1 MLLDIEKETIIR
13 FDKGG
18 PECTIWTAD
27 KSVIRKLDKL
37 YHCKKVAN
45 CGGETS
51 KTYLVDKK
59 LISFRKDKSAQE
71 NKRKLSQEHIEK
83 LRAGRSKNH
92 TE

>member
-18 PECTIWTAD
+18 PECTIWSAD

-37 YHCKKVAN
+37 YPCTKVEN

-59 LISFRKDKSAQE
+59 LISFRKDKSMQE
-71 NKRKLSQEHIEK
+71 KRKLSQEHIEK
-83 LRAGRSKNH
+83 LKAGRSK
-92 TE
+92 TPDE

>member
-1 MLLDIEKETIIR
+1 MLIDIEKETIIR

-27 KSVIRKLDKL
+27 KSVIRKLDKI
-37 YHCKKVAN
+37 YPCEKVEN

-59 LISFRKDKSAQE
+59 LISFRKDKSAE
-71 NKRKLSQEHIEK
+71 NKRKLSPEHIEK
-83 LRAGRSKNH
+83 LKAGRNKSQI
-92 TE
+92 E